1 MNSTKPTLTEQQFQR
16 AFEPLTSRKDGKA
29 QLTYAGY
36 QHSINKSGGAFLK
49 ILFSVLDVTGKNP
62 ANISVLS
69 SYRYSD
75 KNVLGR
81 LLKVM
86 GYDHQSKVIVIDADD
101 DEFGHVIQENLEEIY
116 DFLDDQKGLIFKG
129 FCKVPDSDTFY
140 RIDVAS
146 IEPFLDKSGKQK
158 RAHDASE
165 GVANENLVI
174 DIDAK
179 GGDN

>member
-1 MNSTKPTLTEQQFQR
+1 MNSTKPTQSEQQFKR
-16 AFEPLTSRKDGKA
+16 AFEPLTSRKDGKS

-49 ILFSVLDVTGKNP
+49 IVFTVLDVTGENP

-81 LLKVM
+81 LLKMM
-86 GYDHQSKVIVIDADD
+86 GYKHQVELIVTDAD
-101 DEFGHVIQENLEEIY
+101 DEFGHAIKEDLNNIY
-116 DFLDDQKGLIFKG
+116 DFLDEHKGLIFKG
-129 FCKVPDSDTFY
+129 FCRVPQDDNFY
-140 RIDVAS
+140 RIDVDS
-146 IEPFLDKSGKQK
+146 IEPCLDKKGTHK
-158 RAHDASE
+158 RAYEAIE
-165 GVANENLVI
+165 GLSNESLTI
-174 DIDAK
+174 DFEAK